1 MTFFSL
7 IQPPHRFH
15 PLLFFPEICPLL
27 QKTSPKTTQM
37 VPKIQTFEA
46 IMKNALHLGRY
57 FGIPVSIHWTFIFIL
72 LFFAWQGISRGLTT
86 VDTLAFLG
94 FILLLF
100 VCVLLHEF
108 GHALT
113 ARRFGIKTHSIVLLP
128 IGGVASLEK
137 MPDNPK
143 EELLVA
149 LAGPAVNIV
158 IASLLFPFQDYTLL
172 MPENPEDFQFFKAE
186 WPFVIS
192 YLFVVNITLVI
203 FNLIPAFPMDGGRIF
218 RAILSFFMPAHKAT
232 QIAAGLGQILAVG
245 FILLGL
251 FSTGFNPFIIIIGIF
266 IFMGAK
272 SESDFKQKEF
282 YLKGYTVKDVML
294 TSFGTLN
301 VDQTLQ
307 EATEKLLSVQTQDF
321 LILKNNTYAG
331 VLSREILLK
340 SISAHPKD
348 TPLGELMQEAPP
360 LHPSQDLNEVFLIAH
375 KSDVKMWPVMEN
387 HQLVG
392 ALDFENISEFLM
404 VKAAIES
411 YNNS

>member
-1 MTFFSL
+1 MGT
-7 IQPPHRFH
+7 
-15 PLLFFPEICPLL
+15 
-27 QKTSPKTTQM
+27 
-37 VPKIQTFEA
+37 KIQTFEA
-46 IMKNALHLGRY
+46 IMKNALRLGRY

-113 ARRFGIKTHSIVLLP
+113 ARKFGIKTHSIVLLP

-143 EELLVA
+143 EELWVA

-158 IASLLFPFQDYTLL
+158 IALLLFPFQDYTLL

-186 WPFVIS
+186 WSFVIS

-282 YLKGYTVKDVML
+282 FLKGYTVKDVML
-294 TSFGTLN
+294 TNFGTLN

-321 LILKNNTYAG
+321 LILKNNNYAG

-387 HQLVG
+387 NQLVG
-392 ALDFENISEFLM
+392 ALDYENISEFLM